1 MFAVIVANVII
12 VNGELTFKNW
22 FVDDAMGS

>member
-12 VNGELTFKNW
+12 VNGKLTFKNL
-22 FVDDAMGS
+22 FVDDAMES